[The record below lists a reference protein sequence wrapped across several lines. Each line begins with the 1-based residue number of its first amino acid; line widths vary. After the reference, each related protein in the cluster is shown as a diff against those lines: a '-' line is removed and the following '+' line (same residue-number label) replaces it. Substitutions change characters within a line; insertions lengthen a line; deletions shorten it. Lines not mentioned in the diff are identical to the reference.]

1 MANWCNN
8 YVYFTGENTE
18 EVLKEFERMSTSDI
32 GTSFKDRKPKEH
44 YFFDVQVDGE
54 NIYFCTRWYPAIID
68 ILDVA
73 KEYNLGFHLEYEE
86 SGMLLYGQVK
96 YEDGILSERSLE
108 PDDFVDSEQTDCYFD
123 ELERILELKE
133 YKKYE

>member
-1 MANWCNN
+1 
-8 YVYFTGENTE
+8 VYFTGENTE

-32 GTSFKDRKPKEH
+32 GTSFKDREPKEH

-54 NIYFCTRWYPAIID
+54 NIYFTTRWSPAIVD
-68 ILDVA
+68 ILDIA
-73 KEYNLGFHLEYEE
+73 KEYDLGFHLEYEE
-86 SGMLLYGQVK
+86 NGMLLYGQVK
-96 YEDGILSERSLE
+96 YEDGILSERFLE
-108 PDDFVDSEQTDCYFD
+108 QDEYPEEDEENSHFD